1 MGGTYNPYT
10 YKPMPEYY
18 NQYYQQPQMLNN
30 PTSMNQMQS
39 PQMQSPQMQQQ
50 QQNQDGSFMVMRVA
64 TVKDAKEYPIA
75 PGNGLTFFIEKEPY
89 LCCKTLGNTGLE
101 QPRFRK
107 WKLIEETEDGLEVS
121 PEKSAPVAYVDKEE
135 HEKEIGSLKEQIDKL
150 TKSVSEI
157 QTLKDRLKKM
167 EDAAK
172 VRKRKLME
180 IDDE

>member
-1 MGGTYNPYT
+1 
-10 YKPMPEYY
+10 MPEYY

-75 PGNGLTFFIEKEPY
+75 PGNGLTFFVEKEPY

-121 PEKSAPVAYVDKEE
+121 PEKSDTVAYVDREE
-135 HEKEIGSLKEQIDKL
+135 HEKEIGLLKEQIDKL

-172 VRKRKLME
+172 VRKRKLMD

>member
-10 YKPMPEYY
+10 YKPIPDYY

-30 PTSMNQMQS
+30 PTSMN
-39 PQMQSPQMQQQ
+39 QMQSPQMQQQ

-75 PGNGLTFFIEKEPY
+75 PGNGLTFFVEKEPY

-157 QTLKDRLKKM
+157 QILKDRLKKM

>member
-30 PTSMNQMQS
+30 PTSMN
-39 PQMQSPQMQQQ
+39 QMQSPQMQQQ

-75 PGNGLTFFIEKEPY
+75 PGNGLTFFVEKEPY

-121 PEKSAPVAYVDKEE
+121 PEKSAPVAYVDREE

-172 VRKRKLME
+172 ARKRKIME